1 MQRVGF
7 AHGSSWH
14 VPCTAPK
21 WGTRKKKREREKEGL
36 VLFPLRTTRPLAC
49 MLRTANCAAVW
60 YQHLIAG
67 YNLQD
72 ASACWFY
79 LCCYSFCRLS
89 CYPLKTRDG
98 TVTSFVMCFAGYP
111 SAYQGVAANHP
122 GVIYQPR
129 MQCKL
134 HSRRNETSDK
144 MRIKFFICPLS
155 PPPFPSFGS
164 GQPHRLSACAHVPTK
179 VTQYA
184 YYGFFPSR

>member
-1 MQRVGF
+1 M
-7 AHGSSWH
+7 
-14 VPCTAPK
+14 
-21 WGTRKKKREREKEGL
+21 L
-36 VLFPLRTTRPLAC
+36 VLLVLLF
-49 MLRTANCAAVW
+49 V
-60 YQHLIAG
+60 
-67 YNLQD
+67 
-72 ASACWFY
+72 
-79 LCCYSFCRLS
+79 LS
-89 CYPLKTRDG
+89 LVVLSLKTRDG